1 MASIAVIVPVLNE
14 AAGLAAIMEQAR
26 QLTIEG
32 AQLVWVDGG
41 STDGTAQLL
50 QAGGFQVVAS
60 QPGRAL
66 QMNTGAAWVTSDR
79 LLFLHADTTL
89 PLSALS
95 EVQRALSGRF
105 VWGRF
110 DVRIQGRSRWLP
122 VVAFMMNVRSRCT
135 GIATGDQALFMTRAA
150 FDAVGGFPAQAL
162 MEDIDMSRKLK
173 RLSAPACLRSKA
185 TTSGRR
191 WDTRGAWR
199 TILLMWKL
207 RWAYWRGAAP
217 DDIARAYR

>member
-1 MASIAVIVPVLNE
+1 NE

-50 QAGGFQVVAS
+50 QAGGLQVVAS

-66 QMNTGAAWVTSDR
+66 QMNTGAACVTSDC

-95 EVQRALSGRF
+95 EVQRALSGRC

-122 VVAFMMNVRSRCT
+122 VVAFMMNMRSRCT

-150 FDAVGGFPAQAL
+150 FDAVGGFPVQAL

-191 WDTRGAWR
+191 WDTCGAWR